1 MLVLSRKVNEEIVI
15 DNNIRVKLLEVGP
28 GRVRLGVSA
37 PREIPIQ
44 RAELSP
50 TESRSGQREKPS
62 RI

>member
-44 RAELSP
+44 RVELCP
-50 TESRSGQREKPS
+50 TESRSGQREPS